1 MQPAPTLR
9 MTLPNRKATPRRSAL
24 SQKLITHSA
33 GPRWRGWCCASSK
46 YPRCSFGG
54 PPGPHHRIL
63 TRTGNKLLD
72 QRTGLA
78 AILLL
83 MLITAGR
90 PASAGD
96 IGEVRLD
103 RDSAT
108 IGDRIGITLEFE
120 APRDYR
126 LGPFEWPYPPDTTFS
141 VGQPTVVTS
150 GDSSWRVETE
160 VVLFATGVLAAG
172 PNAVLLYGPAGD
184 SLWVLFPPET
194 VTVASV
200 LPAEADSTALETADF
215 KDIVIPPWRPPL
227 WLWVLAGVIVA
238 AVLAAWWIRRRRRA
252 PAVIAIVPARPPW
265 EVALEQLDALS
276 ARGYHD
282 RGEARPFAIALSE
295 ILRGYLEHRYG
306 MLALE
311 QTNSE
316 IRRALA
322 YVHLTDA
329 QRDEVMRILTG
340 CDFAKY
346 AHFRW
351 PTGELGTALNGTQR
365 FVEDTVPQPTTES
378 IAS

>member
-1 MQPAPTLR
+1 
-9 MTLPNRKATPRRSAL
+9 
-24 SQKLITHSA
+24 
-33 GPRWRGWCCASSK
+33 
-46 YPRCSFGG
+46 
-54 PPGPHHRIL
+54 
-63 TRTGNKLLD
+63 
-72 QRTGLA
+72 
-78 AILLL
+78 

-120 APRDYR
+120 APRDYQ

-141 VGQPTVVTS
+141 VGRPTVMTS

-200 LPAEADSTALETADF
+200 LPAEEDSTALETADF
-215 KDIVIPPWRPPL
+215 KDIVIPPWQPPL
-227 WLWVLAGVIVA
+227 WLWVLAGVIVV

-252 PAVIAIVPARPPW
+252 PAISAIAPARPPW

-282 RGEARPFAIALSE
+282 RGEARPFAIELSA
-295 ILRGYLEHRYG
+295 ILREYLEHRYG

-316 IRRALA
+316 IRRALEH
-322 YVHLTDA
+322 VHLTDA
-329 QRDEVMRILTG
+329 QRDEVMRLLTG

-346 AHFRW
+346 AKFRW
-351 PTGELGTALNGTQR
+351 PAAELGTALNGTLR
-365 FVEDTVPQPTTES
+365 FVEETVPQPTTES